1 MMAKRRSALRDFMSG
16 VLSIF
21 SIFPPDDPPSPPPLR
36 ILSEREAMEADL
48 QQVYKDFHQA
58 FKRNALNQ
66 HNQRTK
72 KEKQM
77 TKWINTEN
85 ILPNT
90 ARYVLG
96 YFRDGQQRPA
106 RWDGYMWS
114 DCDGAELDDP
124 LYWTELPEP
133 PNEEEAAKEADYQ
146 VAKRIADH
154 LHWMLREDPDLI
166 NRLVLPK
173 EAIDN
178 PPTVIGL
185 LNRMFKSNVRI
196 VYLMDKATE
205 RVTHIYAVQEYPP
218 PPRKSCDIHDLL
230 A

>member
-1 MMAKRRSALRDFMSG
+1 MAKRRSALRDFMSG

-21 SIFPPDDPPSPPPLR
+21 SIFPPDDPPSPPPFR

-58 FKRNALNQ
+58 FKRYALNQ

-77 TKWINTEN
+77 TKWHNTDDIMPNTE
-85 ILPNT
+85 
-90 ARYVLG
+90 RYVLA
-96 YFRDGQQRPA
+96 YFRDGQRRSA
-106 RWDGYMWS
+106 RWDGYIWS
-114 DCDGAELDDP
+114 DCDGADLDDP
-124 LYWTELPEP
+124 LYWTELPNP
-133 PNEEEAAKEADYQ
+133 PDEEEVAKEADYE
-146 VAKRIADH
+146 VARRIAGH
-154 LHWMLREDPDLI
+154 LHWLLREDPDLI
-166 NRLVLPK
+166 NRLVLSK
-173 EAIDN
+173 EMREN
-178 PPTVIGL
+178 PPTIIGL

-196 VYLMDKATE
+196 VYMMDGEEE

-218 PPRKSCDIHDLL
+218 PSRKSCDIDDLL